1 MPYYVASFMVRRST
15 EIGDARSVTPQGVR
29 QSTENAGMK
38 RPSPAVIRSSVL
50 PAMRER
56 RSLLL
61 RYRSLL
67 IVLAIVLTAGVGYAV
82 FYPTLGTRQN
92 LAEEEFQ
99 KAWLLYQDRKYDA
112 AIEKFSQAL
121 LINPQFHW
129 ARRFLAQAYY
139 MSGQTSEAIEELET
153 LARAMPH
160 DMTLRNRLEA
170 LNLGEAPQGDGSTEF
185 LRVVPRSQGYRYN
198 RPTFIG
204 TLQSDQMAVLSLG
217 NFEIGN
223 MVSYSAQGDPVENRH
238 RVSGRLNYPMAF
250 AQSDS
255 EIWITDF
262 RDDKIHRLDKNS
274 QRYLSY
280 LFNPAAVGST
290 GEAELQFRAPAGI
303 CHRAGEFIV
312 ADSGNNRLQRIDE
325 SGKFISTISRPE
337 DSDAMQTPFGL
348 WCDENSIWLTES
360 GAGRVTELDRYGNV
374 VKEFSPPE
382 FKKPR
387 HITWDEDQQLFAI
400 ADESSGILFMNTSGL
415 IVRKTT
421 GYSSPAGKFVTF
433 ARPYAATF
441 DAFRNLY
448 VADYGSSEVVQF
460 APASEK
466 FGQLYLQVEKINAAK
481 FPSLGVYVTVSA
493 SPYAQGKSALPQ
505 YLTEL
510 RPEDFKIFENDA
522 SVGNLGTQY
531 LGQFDQILQVVIVLS
546 RSRRMG
552 EYETQIPWVLDH
564 LLTRI
569 REKDRYRVMS
579 HGSDVRTESDFI
591 ASRLK
596 ILQSVKLSLN
606 ESNLSDTTIGSM
618 SSALYDGVGELI
630 SREGKRAVIYLTD
643 GAAED
648 DALTPF
654 SKERIVDYA
663 RANHI
668 PVHVVS
674 FEHPQL
680 TAVAGAREALQDLA
694 KRTGGKYHRALEIDA
709 NIDAQLRGQKEV
721 RYALT
726 YQSFARKQM
735 RGQYVDLR
743 VSARFR
749 ERRGLDLSGYFIP

>member
-1 MPYYVASFMVRRST
+1 MVRSLPFGGAKSRLP
-15 EIGDARSVTPQGVR
+15 GFRR
-29 QSTENAGMK
+29 
-38 RPSPAVIRSSVL
+38 IRT
-50 PAMRER
+50 
-56 RSLLL
+56 
-61 RYRSLL
+61 L
-67 IVLAIVLTAGVGYAV
+67 IIVAAIVLTAGLGYAV
-82 FYPTLGTRQN
+82 FYPTLGIRQN

-129 ARRFLAQAYY
+129 ARRFLAQAYF
-139 MSGQTSEAIEELET
+139 MSGQTSEAIEEFET

-170 LNLGEAPQGDGSTEF
+170 LNLGEAAQGDGTTEF
-185 LRVVPRSQGYRYN
+185 LRIVPRTQGYRYN
-198 RPTFIG
+198 RPTFVG
-204 TLQSDQMAVLSLG
+204 ALQSDQMAVLSLG

-223 MVSYSAQGDPVENRH
+223 MVSFSAQGEPVENRH

-262 RDDKIHRLDKNS
+262 RDDRIHRLDKNGK
-274 QRYLSY
+274 RYLAY
-280 LFNPAAVGST
+280 LFNPDAVGST
-290 GEAELQFRAPAGI
+290 GEGELQFRAPAGI

-312 ADSGNNRLQRIDE
+312 ADSGNNRLQRVDE
-325 SGKFISTISRPE
+325 SGKFIAFISRPE
-337 DSDAMQTPFGL
+337 DSDALQTPFGL
-348 WCDENSIWLTES
+348 WCNEESIWLTES
-360 GAGRVTELDRYGNV
+360 GAGRVTQLDRYGNV

-382 FKKPR
+382 LKKPR
-387 HITWDEDQQLFAI
+387 HITWDEDQQLFTI
-400 ADESSGILFMNTSGL
+400 ADESSGILFMNPAGS

-421 GYSSPAGKFVTF
+421 GYNSPTGKFVTF
-433 ARPYAATF
+433 ARPYAATY

-460 APASEK
+460 APVSEK
-466 FGQLYLQVEKINAAK
+466 FGQLYMQVEKVNAAR
-481 FPSLGVYVTVSA
+481 FPSVGVYVTVSA
-493 SPYAQGKSALPQ
+493 SPLTMGKSALPQ

-522 SVGNLGTQY
+522 PVGNLGTQY
-531 LGQFDQILQVVIVLS
+531 LGQFDQVLQAAIVIS
-546 RSRRMG
+546 RSKRMQ

-564 LLTRI
+564 LLTKI
-569 REKDRYRVMS
+569 REKDRYRIMS

-591 ASRLK
+591 SSRLK
-596 ILQSVKLSLN
+596 ILQSVKMALAENQLS
-606 ESNLSDTTIGSM
+606 EQTVGSM
-618 SSALYDGVGELI
+618 SSAIYDAVGELI

-643 GAAED
+643 GSADD
-648 DALTPF
+648 DALTPY
-654 SKERIVDYA
+654 SKDRLVDYA

-668 PVHVVS
+668 PVHVIS
-674 FEHPQL
+674 FEHPQSA
-680 TAVAGAREALQDLA
+680 AVAGAREALQDLA
-694 KRTGGKYHRALEIDA
+694 KRTGGSYHRALEIDP
-709 NIDAQLRGQKEV
+709 NIDAILRGQKEV
-721 RYALT
+721 RYVLS